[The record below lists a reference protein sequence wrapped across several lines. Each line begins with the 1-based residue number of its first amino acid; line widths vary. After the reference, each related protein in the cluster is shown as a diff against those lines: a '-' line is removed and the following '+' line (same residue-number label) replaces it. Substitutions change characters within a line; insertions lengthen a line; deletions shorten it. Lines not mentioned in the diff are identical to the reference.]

1 MRDFKNLN
9 AFQEVQINHILDTNK
24 ERDNRLRSIRQ
35 YLEKSYIIEEI
46 TEMND
51 YQIAKI
57 RRKSNSGINE
67 WLYSMFFN
75 YNPIHEM
82 AMTFDQA
89 VLICLSYKYNNRNT
103 DAALYLERILNA
115 SFMPEGIE

>member
-9 AFQEVQINHILDTNK
+9 AFQEVQISNILDNNK
-24 ERDNRLRSIRQ
+24 ERDVRIKPVKE
-35 YLEKSYIIEEI
+35 YLDKNYIIEEI

-51 YQIAKI
+51 YQIAKV
-57 RRKSNSGINE
+57 RRKSKSDFDE
-67 WLYSMFFN
+67 WLYPTFFN
-75 YNPIHEM
+75 YKPIHEM

-103 DAALYLERILNA
+103 DAAMYLERILGVGYI
-115 SFMPEGIE
+115 PEEID